1 METENDVKKPWLFI
15 LGMFIFGVLLTIIG
29 LPNENIEMI
38 VVGCLVFLVG
48 LVLLFIPKSRY
59 GNKKMDNNE
68 EL

>member
-1 METENDVKKPWLFI
+1 METENNVKKPWLFI
-15 LGMFIFGVLLTIIG
+15 LGMLIFGVLLTLFG

-38 VVGCLVFLVG
+38 IIGCLVFLVG

-59 GNKKMDNNE
+59 GNKEIDDNE

>member
-1 METENDVKKPWLFI
+1 METENAVKKPWLFI

>member
-1 METENDVKKPWLFI
+1 METENYVKKPWLFI